1 MNFKKNLKNL
11 MDKANIKNIELAKIL
26 GLNKSTITLYLNGQ
40 RMPNYETLE
49 KLKDYFSCSYDDL
62 LK

>member
-1 MNFKKNLKNL
+1 MNFKENLKNL
-11 MDKANIKNIELAKIL
+11 MIKNNIKNIELAKIL

-40 RMPNYETLE
+40 RMPTYEILE
-49 KLKDYFSCSYDDL
+49 KLKNYFKCSYDDL